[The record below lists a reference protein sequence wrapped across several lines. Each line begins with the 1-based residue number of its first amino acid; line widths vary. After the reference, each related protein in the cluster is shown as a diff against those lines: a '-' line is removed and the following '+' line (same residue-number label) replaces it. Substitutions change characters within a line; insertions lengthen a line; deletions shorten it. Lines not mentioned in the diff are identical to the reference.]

1 MDILA
6 IGDTTEDIF
15 MQLHDATLQ
24 CNLEGDTCRLCLD
37 YGDKIPVDS
46 KIVVSGVG
54 NAANHAVGV
63 SRLGCKAAIYTVL
76 GNDDEG
82 KRAREVLEKN
92 GVDTS
97 FIATDHQHGTN
108 LSVVITFKSE
118 RTILVYHEPRE
129 YELPHNFPVPSWVYL
144 TSVSGGGVEVLHAQV
159 LDFLEKNPS
168 VRLAF
173 NPGTYQMNL
182 GKNGLLP
189 ILKKTQLVFVNREEA
204 ARVLEIDTKEIAPLV
219 SGFHELGIEHVVVTD
234 GAKGS
239 YVSDKKSIYFLPIYP
254 GKEVER
260 TGAGDAYGS
269 GFLAAL
275 VQGKS
280 ISEAMQWGN
289 ANATSVVAS
298 VGAREGLLELSAV
311 LHMIEENKDISPSI
325 HATL

>member
-76 GNDDEG
+76 GDDDEG

-97 FIATDHQHGTN
+97 CISTDHQRGTN

-129 YELPHNFPVPSWVYL
+129 YELPHNLPVPSWMYL
-144 TSVSGGGVEVLHAQV
+144 TSVSGGGVEALHAQV

-168 VRLAF
+168 VRLAC

-189 ILKKTQLVFVNREEA
+189 ILKKTQLLFVNREEA
-204 ARVLEIDTKEIAPLV
+204 ARVLEVETKEIAPLV
-219 SGFHELGIEHVVVTD
+219 SGFHEMGIEHVVVTD

-275 VQGKS
+275 VHGKS
-280 ISEAMQWGN
+280 IPEAMQWGN

-298 VGAREGLLELSAV
+298 IGAREGLLELPAV
-311 LHMIEENKDISPSI
+311 LHMIEENKEISPSVY
-325 HATL
+325 ATL